1 MNKMLVGYTRHDH
14 KDAACNRE
22 RDAAVER
29 ESSSDYIEARMSIDG
44 SLQENL
50 FCDNHDQDLQQVRD
64 EMNAQGGVSEPSM
77 DDSNMC
83 EQDHEDDDTGVD
95 APVENQT
102 TDQEDSIIN
111 ETLNLSTVRDRTRS
125 KSKKLV
131 IPTSYIPFDSD
142 DERPRPSSRKNP
154 QSRASAPRT
163 GVNAK
168 FLRRNSNQ
176 FSSTASKKL
185 TAAGSH

>member
-1 MNKMLVGYTRHDH
+1 L
-14 KDAACNRE
+14 
-22 RDAAVER
+22 
-29 ESSSDYIEARMSIDG
+29 ES
-44 SLQENL
+44 
-50 FCDNHDQDLQQVRD
+50 DLQQIRD
-64 EMNAQGGVSEPSM
+64 EMNAQEEVSDPPM

-83 EQDHEDDDTGVD
+83 EQDHEEDDTEVD

-102 TDQEDSIIN
+102 TDQEDSIID
-111 ETLNLSTVRDRTRS
+111 ETLILSMVRDSTRS

-131 IPTSYIPFDSD
+131 IPTQYIPFDLD
-142 DERPRPSSRKNP
+142 DERSRPSSRKNP

-176 FSSTASKKL
+176 FSSPASKNLKAPRGL
-185 TAAGSH
+185 AGGRGSSDLNDSIQPTRVLSSTPLRQW

>member
-1 MNKMLVGYTRHDH
+1 M
-14 KDAACNRE
+14 C
-22 RDAAVER
+22 
-29 ESSSDYIEARMSIDG
+29 
-44 SLQENL
+44 
-50 FCDNHDQDLQQVRD
+50 CDNHDQHLQQIRD
-64 EMNAQGGVSEPSM
+64 AMNAQEEVSDPSM

-102 TDQEDSIIN
+102 TDQEDSIID

-131 IPTSYIPFDSD
+131 IPTALIPPDSD
-142 DERPRPSSRKNP
+142 DEQPRPSRRKKT
-154 QSRASAPRT
+154 QRGASVSRT
-163 GVNAK
+163 GVTAK

-176 FSSTASKKL
+176 FASTASKKL
-185 TAAGSH
+185 KARRGRAGGSES